1 MASIFKTNGL
11 NLGIY
16 DPPWRGGNFIRTY
29 NEAVS
34 GYSHT
39 MAAIGGFLTC
49 DFSIDDQP
57 YTNLEDWVENG
68 LGREVKIKTGSGEK
82 VFEGFIDQ
90 LEFSVE
96 GFHVTYGP
104 MMDIGNKVVLMF
116 STIDWSSGSAV
127 TGIRGISNEVNDIS
141 SQNKYG
147 ILNKILST
155 GGIQLDLVDE
165 LTQLATKKISKPS
178 KSEELSFSK
187 TSSTFSIR
195 VSVKGWGAFLEKFPY
210 NNNSYGQVNI
220 SDKIAAIIAAEP
232 NHLFSSGGIALNTL
246 QNSQY
251 ENDNSIAWSILK
263 GMMAYG
269 DANFNRYILGTYED
283 RKVVYQKVEDEFK
296 YYRPLK
302 ENLTSV
308 LDSQGNTIDP
318 WLVRP
323 GNWVKIMDLMPTA
336 KFENDFDGLNSMF
349 IESLSFKEPGS
360 LSLNG
365 SSAFKLEQRLAQLGI
380 SGIGI

>member
-1 MASIFKTNGL
+1 M
-11 NLGIY
+11 Y
-16 DPPWRGGNFIRTY
+16 DPPWRGGNFIRSY

-34 GYSHT
+34 GYGHT
-39 MAAIGGFLTC
+39 MAAIGGFLSC
-49 DFSIDDQP
+49 DFEINDQP
-57 YTNLEDWVENG
+57 YVNLEDWIENG
-68 LGREVKIKTGSGEK
+68 LGREVKIKTGSSET
-82 VFEGFIDQ
+82 VFEGFIDR
-90 LEFSVE
+90 LEFTIE

-116 STIDWSSGSAV
+116 STIDWSTGSPV
-127 TGIRGISNEVNDIS
+127 TGVRGISNEVNDFS

-155 GGIQLDLVDE
+155 GGIQVDLVDE

-178 KSEELSFSK
+178 KGEELNFSG
-187 TSSTFSIR
+187 SSSSFSIR
-195 VSVKGWGAFLEKFPY
+195 VNVQGWGAFLEKFPY

-232 NHLFSSGGIALNTL
+232 NHLFSPGGITLNTL
-246 QNSQY
+246 QTSQY

-269 DANFNRYILGTYED
+269 DVNFNRYILGTYED
-283 RKVVYQKVEDEFK
+283 RKIIYRKVEEEFK
-296 YYRPLK
+296 YFRPLK
-302 ENLTSV
+302 ENLKSV
-308 LDSQGNTIDP
+308 LDSQGNIIDP

-336 KFENDFDGLNSMF
+336 KFNDDFDGLDSMF
-349 IESLSFKEPGS
+349 IESLSFKEPES